1 MKSSW
6 QPRARARVRVRARQ
20 ALAATLAPL
29 AALAGLAVI
38 GGAAAPAGAATGG
51 SISLVAYSTPKPA
64 YAALITAFE
73 ATKAGQGVSFSQS
86 FGASGSQAT
95 AVVDG
100 LPADVVNFS
109 LTPDMTKL
117 VKAGIVS
124 PSWNK
129 NATKGFVTNS
139 IVSFV
144 VRKGNPKHI
153 TTWNDLVKSGVTV
166 ITPNP
171 FSSGSAK
178 WNLMAAYGAQLNQGK
193 SKAAATAYLTQLLK
207 HTAAQPS
214 SASNALQTFL
224 AGQGDVLLD
233 YEDDALYAQSQG
245 EPVTVITPPQTILI
259 QNPIAVSAKASNPT
273 VAKAFTAFLLSP
285 AGQKIWGKQGY
296 RPVLAS
302 VAATFN
308 FPKPKTL
315 FTIDSLG
322 GWTAVNLK
330 FFDPQTGVI
339 ANIEQGLGVSTASG

>member
-6 QPRARARVRVRARQ
+6 HPRARARQ

-64 YAALITAFE
+64 YAALIAAFQ
-73 ATKAGQGVSFSQS
+73 ATKAGQGVTFSQS

-129 NATKGFVTNS
+129 NAAKGFVTNS

-153 TTWNDLVKSGVTV
+153 TTWSDLVKSGVTE
-166 ITPNP
+166 ITPNLVT
-171 FSSGSAK
+171 SARAK
-178 WNLMAAYGAQLNQGK
+178 WHLMAR
-193 SKAAATAYLTQLLK
+193 S
-207 HTAAQPS
+207 
-214 SASNALQTFL
+214 
-224 AGQGDVLLD
+224 
-233 YEDDALYAQSQG
+233 E
-245 EPVTVITPPQTILI
+245 EP
-259 QNPIAVSAKASNPT
+259 
-273 VAKAFTAFLLSP
+273 
-285 AGQKIWGKQGY
+285 
-296 RPVLAS
+296 
-302 VAATFN
+302 
-308 FPKPKTL
+308 
-315 FTIDSLG
+315 
-322 GWTAVNLK
+322 
-330 FFDPQTGVI
+330 
-339 ANIEQGLGVSTASG
+339 

>member
-1 MKSSW
+1 MAS
-6 QPRARARVRVRARQ
+6 PRPCPCPCPTGPGRDPGPAGR
-20 ALAATLAPL
+20 PL
-29 AALAGLAVI
+29 HPEAGLRR
-38 GGAAAPAGAATGG
+38 
-51 SISLVAYSTPKPA
+51 LDH
-64 YAALITAFE
+64 AFE

-153 TTWNDLVKSGVTV
+153 TTWSDLVKSGVSV

-178 WNLMAAYGAQLNQGK
+178 WNLMAAYRARDSPWASPVAQ
-193 SKAAATAYLTQLLK
+193 ATAYLAQLLA

-214 SASNALQTFL
+214 SASNALQTFDSG
-224 AGQGDVLLD
+224 AR
-233 YEDDALYAQSQG
+233 ATSSS
-245 EPVTVITPPQTILI
+245 TTRTTPSTPR
-259 QNPIAVSAKASNPT
+259 ARASP
-273 VAKAFTAFLLSP
+273 S
-285 AGQKIWGKQGY
+285 
-296 RPVLAS
+296 R
-302 VAATFN
+302 
-308 FPKPKTL
+308 
-315 FTIDSLG
+315 
-322 GWTAVNLK
+322 
-330 FFDPQTGVI
+330 
-339 ANIEQGLGVSTASG
+339 